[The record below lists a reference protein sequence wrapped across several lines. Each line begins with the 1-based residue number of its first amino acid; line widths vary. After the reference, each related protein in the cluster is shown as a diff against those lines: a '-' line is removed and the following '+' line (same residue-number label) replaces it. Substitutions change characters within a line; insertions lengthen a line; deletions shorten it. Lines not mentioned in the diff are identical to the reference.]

1 MVEAGADGL
10 LVLPQPYV
18 LKATRDELVRRFD
31 ALARAVAVPIVA
43 YNSPRRSG
51 IELTLDDLDA
61 IMNVAPII
69 GIKEASRDFFHHTHL
84 IERFRER
91 LSIMV
96 GPCHFIVPGLAL
108 GAHGYIAT
116 GPGAARATG
125 EPHAGARARGP
136 GSGATPA
143 CTTSS
148 RRVYEMMMG
157 TGTWPSAL
165 KAALNLLGQPAG
177 VPREPVMPLA
187 GADLEKVRARCAH
200 AACLAMTRTHG
211 SGRAIRATLRKR
223 ASAARARRRDLHKN
237 HDIYFVPGLRRGLLV
252 LETLANE
259 GRADE
264 RRRDRQ
270 AHRPHALVDVPPRLH
285 AAAHGLRR
293 GSRRSRSCCA
303 SARACSTSA
312 TRTSRRRR

>member
-1 MVEAGADGL
+1 MPSRNVVTRESLRGFVPAIVTPFAPSGEIVEDAFGALVEWLIGIGAQAICVAGDNGESWNLDVAERSRLTRLAVDRAAGRIPIITGVSAPSAAQTIRYAKAVVESGADGL

-31 ALARAVAVPIVA
+31 ALARAVPSPIVA

-51 IELTLDDLDA
+51 IDLTLGDLDA
-61 IMNVAPII
+61 IMRVAPIV

-84 IERFRER
+84 IERFRDR

-116 GPGAARATG
+116 GPELLGSMANRIPELARAAPG
-125 EPHAGARARGP
+125 PELARVHNQL
-136 GSGATPA
+136 
-143 CTTSS
+143 TTL
-148 RRVYEMMMG
+148 YEMMMG

-187 GADLEKVRARCAH
+187 GAELDKVRE
-200 AACLAMTRTHG
+200 
-211 SGRAIRATLRKR
+211 TLR
-223 ASAARARRRDLHKN
+223 SC
-237 HDIYFVPGLRRGLLV
+237 GLIG
-252 LETLANE
+252 
-259 GRADE
+259 
-264 RRRDRQ
+264 
-270 AHRPHALVDVPPRLH
+270 
-285 AAAHGLRR
+285 
-293 GSRRSRSCCA
+293 
-303 SARACSTSA
+303 
-312 TRTSRRRR
+312 

>member
-1 MVEAGADGL
+1 MTSRSRLTRESLHGFVPAIVTPFAPSGEIVEDAFGALVEWLIGIGAQAICVAGDNGESWNLDVAERSRLTRLAVDRAAGRIPIITGVSAPSAAQTIRYAKAVVESGADGL

-31 ALARAVAVPIVA
+31 ALARAVPSPIVA

-51 IELTLDDLDA
+51 IDLTLGDLDA
-61 IMNVAPII
+61 IMRVAPIV

-84 IERFRER
+84 IERFRDR

-116 GPGAARATG
+116 GPELLGSMANRIPELARAAPG
-125 EPHAGARARGP
+125 PELARVHNQL
-136 GSGATPA
+136 
-143 CTTSS
+143 TTL
-148 RRVYEMMMG
+148 YEMMMG

-187 GADLEKVRARCAH
+187 GAELDKVRE
-200 AACLAMTRTHG
+200 
-211 SGRAIRATLRKR
+211 TLR
-223 ASAARARRRDLHKN
+223 SC
-237 HDIYFVPGLRRGLLV
+237 GLIG
-252 LETLANE
+252 
-259 GRADE
+259 
-264 RRRDRQ
+264 
-270 AHRPHALVDVPPRLH
+270 
-285 AAAHGLRR
+285 
-293 GSRRSRSCCA
+293 
-303 SARACSTSA
+303 
-312 TRTSRRRR
+312 